1 MAKINKKVIKLISID
16 KEKKS
21 WRQKYYQN
29 PQWKVLRKIKI
40 QQNPL
45 CEECLKN
52 EIVTPAHDVH
62 HIKSPFDGG
71 LSEMERYRRLLD
83 WNNLISLCR
92 ECHNAI
98 HNENLKNKNEKD
110 TIYK

>member
-1 MAKINKKVIKLISID
+1 MANINKKRIKLISVE
-16 KEKKS
+16 KEKKT

-45 CEECLKN
+45 CERCLEN
-52 EIVTPAHDVH
+52 EIVTPASDVH
-62 HIKSPFDGG
+62 HIHSPFDGG

-92 ECHNAI
+92 ECHNEI
-98 HNENLKNKNEKD
+98 HNAQLKKKQIVE
-110 TIYK
+110 